1 MSRSGD
7 FYIHI
12 ANLEV
17 DFLHFLRD
25 LLRAEGFSAEDTI
38 IHPGPGFGRYTPD
51 LTVGNPNGR
60 GKTVVEFKL
69 YRTQKAPTP
78 LLLQA
83 AERVRTYQKEAGASR
98 GLLVVTAVITQ
109 AQRMRVEGDG
119 LECWDIGDLK
129 TKAGKSRDLGVAL
142 ANLLKVAQVG
152 TERTKLSP
160 AEYYELSDA
169 GEDKAAADGEVLAK
183 ALEACPS
190 GRAKKASFQFEKLC
204 VQALK
209 LLFAPDFAG
218 WKEQNTIERGYQRLD
233 VIARLTPSNP
243 FWEALAHDFRARYIV
258 FEFKNYTAAISQT
271 EIFTTE
277 RYLYPTAL
285 RPVAIIIARKGAD
298 KNALKTIQ
306 GALREHGKL
315 ILCITLKELC
325 ALLRGWDAGDDP
337 NNLMVAKLDELLMT
351 IAR

>member
-25 LLRAEGFSAEDTI
+25 LLKAEGFSAQDTV
-38 IHPGPGFGRYTPD
+38 IHPGPGFARYQPD
-51 LTVGNPNGR
+51 LIVGNADGR

-69 YRTQKAPTP
+69 YRSQKAPTT

-83 AERVRTYQKEAGASR
+83 ADRVRTFLSEAGAS
-98 GLLVVTAVITQ
+98 GALLVVTSTITPS
-109 AQRMRVEGDG
+109 QRERIEGDG
-119 LECWDIGDLK
+119 LKCWDLDDLK
-129 TKAGKSRDLGVAL
+129 SKAGKSRDLGAAL
-142 ANLLKVAQVG
+142 ADLLKMAQVG
-152 TERTKLSP
+152 TERPKLSHT
-160 AEYYELSDA
+160 EYYELSDA
-169 GEDKAAADGEVLAK
+169 GVAAADGEALAK

-190 GRAKKASFQFEKLC
+190 GKAKKAAIQFEKLC

-218 WKEQNTIERGYQRLD
+218 WREQNSIERGYQRLD

-258 FEFKNYTAAISQT
+258 FEFKNYNAAISQA

-277 RYLYPTAL
+277 RYLYATAL

-298 KNALKTIQ
+298 KNAHKTIQ

-325 ALLRGWDAGDDP
+325 DLLRGWDAGDDP
-337 NNLMVAKLDELLMT
+337 NNLMVTKLDELLMT

>member
-17 DFLHFLRD
+17 DFLYFLRD
-25 LLRAEGFSAEDTI
+25 LLTAEGFSAEDAI
-38 IHPGPGFGRYTPD
+38 IHPGPGFGRYEPD
-51 LTVGNPNGR
+51 LVVGNPNGR

-69 YRTQKAPTP
+69 YRTQKAPTT

-83 AERVRTYQKEAGASR
+83 AERVRSSREKVGASHA
-98 GLLVVTAVITQ
+98 LLIITSVITPS
-109 AQRMRVEGDG
+109 QRECIEAIG
-119 LECWDIGDLK
+119 LECWDLADLK
-129 TKAGKSRDLGVAL
+129 ARAGKNPDLGAAL
-142 ANLLKVAQVG
+142 ADLLKAAQVG

-169 GEDKAAADGEVLAK
+169 GEAKVSADGEALAK

-190 GRAKKASFQFEKLC
+190 GMGKKASVQFEKLC

-209 LLFAPDFAG
+209 LLFAPDFSG

-243 FWEALAHDFRARYIV
+243 FWEALAYDFRARYIV
-258 FEFKNYTAAISQT
+258 FEFKNYAAAISQS

-277 RYLYPTAL
+277 RYLYATAL
-285 RPVAIIIARKGAD
+285 RPVAVIIARKGAD
-298 KNALKTIQ
+298 KNAYKTIQ

-315 ILCITLKELC
+315 ILCLTLKELC
-325 ALLRGWDAGDDP
+325 GLLRGWDAGDDP
-337 NNLMVAKLDELLMT
+337 NNLMVTKLDELLMT